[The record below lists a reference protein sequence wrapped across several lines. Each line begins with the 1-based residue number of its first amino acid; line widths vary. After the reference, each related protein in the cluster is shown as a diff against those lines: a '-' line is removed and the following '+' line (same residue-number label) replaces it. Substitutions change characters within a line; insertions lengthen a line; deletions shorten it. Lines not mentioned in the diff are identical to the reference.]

1 MAHPIKHF
9 NTITKHRHRVIIHCA
24 KAGIFWQGLLHDLS
38 KYYPTEFI
46 AGAKFYAG
54 QHSPNDSQRK
64 KYGYS
69 QAWMH
74 HKGRNKHHFEYW
86 TDYNPQ
92 THRMDAV
99 KMPLRFVIEMFCD
112 RIAASKIYQ
121 GKNYTDQKPL
131 EYYMWRKEYM
141 DIHPETL
148 ALLEKLT
155 VMLSEK
161 GEDETFAY
169 IRNELRKQKDY

>member
-9 NTITKHRHRVIIHCA
+9 ITITKHRNKVIQHCA
-24 KAGIFWQGLLHDLS
+24 KAGILWRGLFHDLS
-38 KYYPTEFI
+38 KYMPAEFI

-64 KYGYS
+64 ANGYS
-69 QAWMH
+69 AAWMH
-74 HKGRNKHHFEYW
+74 HKGRNRHHFEYW

-92 THRMDAV
+92 THKSDAV
-99 KMPLRFVIEMFCD
+99 KMPLVYVIEMFCD

-121 GKNYTDQKPL
+121 GAAYNDQKPL
-131 EYYMWRKEYM
+131 EYFRWRKEYM
-141 DIHPETL
+141 EIHPETL
-148 ALLEKLT
+148 ALLENLT

-169 IRNELRKQKDY
+169 IKNVLRKQGNY

>member
-1 MAHPIKHF
+1 
-9 NTITKHRHRVIIHCA
+9 
-24 KAGIFWQGLLHDLS
+24 
-38 KYYPTEFI
+38 
-46 AGAKFYAG
+46 
-54 QHSPNDSQRK
+54 
-64 KYGYS
+64 
-69 QAWMH
+69 MH

-86 TDYNPQ
+86 TDYNPV

-99 KMPLRFVIEMFCD
+99 KMPMKFVIEMFCD

-121 GKNYTDQKPL
+121 GENYTDQKPL

-148 ALLEKLT
+148 ELLEKLT

-169 IRNELRKQKDY
+169 IRNTLRRQKDY

>member
-1 MAHPIKHF
+1 MIHPLKHF
-9 NTITKHRHRVIIHCA
+9 NTITKHRHKVIGHCA
-24 KAGIFWQGLLHDLS
+24 KAGILWRGLLHDLS
-38 KYYPTEFI
+38 KYSPTEFI

-64 KYGYS
+64 VYGYS

-92 THRMDAV
+92 THRAEAV
-99 KMPLRFVIEMFCD
+99 KMPLIYVIEMFCD

-121 GKNYTDQKPL
+121 ADAYTDQKPL
-131 EYYMWRKEYM
+131 EYFMWRKEYM

-148 ALLEKLT
+148 ELLENLT

-161 GEDETFAY
+161 GEKETFAY
-169 IRNELRKQKDY
+169 IKKILQHGDY